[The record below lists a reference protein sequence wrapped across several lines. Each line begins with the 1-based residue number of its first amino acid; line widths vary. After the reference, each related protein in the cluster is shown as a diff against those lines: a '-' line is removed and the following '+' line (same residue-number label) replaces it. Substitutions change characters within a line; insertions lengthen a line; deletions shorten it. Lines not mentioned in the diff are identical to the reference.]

1 MPYFKAKVKKYEKKY
16 KKRSKTGKMKDAV
29 TVQYSIPLVK
39 DNPFKDEDYVYI
51 LKDIELEHLDKVRSS
66 YNKNKMNMNSDSKKL
81 KQELETLNTDNQ
93 ELQDFNDKL
102 MQEKADLQSERDMIQ
117 HQLNDQKQKV
127 QELSGRNEDLQKKI
141 DNFREKLADK
151 DSRINTLNEHQ
162 KKALRDINN
171 LENELKGYS
180 EAKGQLNAL
189 MQTFQSKGRFKRW
202 IAGLDTDIK
211 ILEGSIKML
220 SGKVQ
225 SNEPADD
232 K

>member
-1 MPYFKAKVKKYEKKY
+1 MTYFKAKVKKYEKKY

-66 YNKNKMNMNSDSKKL
+66 YNKNKM

>member
-1 MPYFKAKVKKYEKKY
+1 MMTYFKAKVKKYEKKY

-66 YNKNKMNMNSDSKKL
+66 YNKNKM

>member
-1 MPYFKAKVKKYEKKY
+1 MTYFKAKVKKYEKKY
-16 KKRSKTGKMKDAV
+16 KKRSKTGKIKDAV

-39 DNPFKDEDYVYI
+39 DNPFKDEDFVYI
-51 LKDIELEHLDKVRSS
+51 LKDIELEHLDEVRS
-66 YNKNKMNMNSDSKKL
+66 NFNRDKLKVNSDSKKL
-81 KQELETLNTDNQ
+81 KQELETLNSDNL
-93 ELQDFNDKL
+93 ELQEYNDKL
-102 MQEKADLQSERDMIQ
+102 VKEKADLQSEGDILQ

-127 QELSGRNEDLQKKI
+127 QELTGINQDLQKKI

-180 EAKGQLNAL
+180 EAKGQLDAL
-189 MQTFQSKGRFKRW
+189 MTTFQSKGRFRRW

-211 ILEGSIKML
+211 ILEGSLKML
-220 SGKVQ
+220 SGKV
-225 SNEPADD
+225 NEDT
-232 K
+232 KK